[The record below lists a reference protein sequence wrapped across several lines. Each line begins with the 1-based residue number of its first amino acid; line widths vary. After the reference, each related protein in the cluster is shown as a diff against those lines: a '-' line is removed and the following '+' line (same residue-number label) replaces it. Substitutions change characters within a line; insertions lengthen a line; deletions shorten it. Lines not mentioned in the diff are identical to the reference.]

1 MIAATLSTALVAFTL
16 TLVYGQHRREVR
28 EARARRQAAVDAA
41 VFDTVER
48 WRREQRVNEIAAEVR
63 GAFDQALASRPHLAA
78 VRARSEA
85 AVLDDD
91 AAVAEWLGQDR

>member
-1 MIAATLSTALVAFTL
+1 MIAATLSTALVVTIVA
-16 TLVYGQHRREVR
+16 LVWRDHRREVR

-41 VFDTVER
+41 VFDTVAR
-48 WRREQRVNEIAAEVR
+48 WRRDQRVNEIAAEVR

-78 VRARSEA
+78 VKARSEA

-91 AAVAEWLGQDR
+91 AAVAEWLGGA